1 MEFGILG
8 PLAVWRD
15 GGEVELGAAKQR
27 ALLAVMLLH
36 AGETMS
42 TERLV
47 DALWGEK
54 PPVTAVKALQVY
66 ISQLR
71 KTLGEGVVVTRP
83 LGYVVELD
91 DGALDLQRFE
101 RLLAEGR
108 RLLDQGS
115 ARQAGEVLQEGL
127 ALWRGEPLADFRYEV
142 FAANAI
148 GRLDGLRLIALE
160 ARLEADLGCGRHAE
174 AVPELE
180 ALVRD
185 YPLREQLRGLLI
197 LALYRAGRQADALAV
212 MQETRTVLREELGL
226 DPSQALQ
233 QLEKA
238 ILLQD
243 PSLDRPVDAPK
254 PPPRAPP
261 PVPAPLAPLP
271 AALTPLVGRM
281 TELAQIGAL
290 LGRPGTRL
298 VTLVGPGGVG
308 KTRLAL
314 AVAGSVPAAVFVSLA
329 PVQEPGLVRLVIAN
343 MLGLTDETTIAD
355 WLRSRELLLVLDNFE
370 HLLEAAPLVT
380 ELLTAAP
387 GLRVLATSRAPLNLT
402 GEHQYTVA
410 PLPQQD
416 AVELFIERAAAV
428 EADVGR
434 VADVEEICRRLDCLP
449 LAIELAAA
457 RARMFPPDVVLTRF
471 EQRLALLTGGPRDQ
485 PERQRTLRAAIEWS
499 YSLLRRTSNER
510 SPGWPC
516 SRVVALPKRPS
527 GSARQTWT
535 HSNRSPGTA
544 CSTRGASD
552 SGCC

>member
-115 ARQAGEVLQEGL
+115 AWQAGEVLQEGL

-160 ARLEADLGCGRHAE
+160 ARLEADLGCGRQAE

-180 ALVRD
+180 ALVRE

-212 MQETRTVLREELGL
+212 MQETRTVLLEELGL

-238 ILLQD
+238 ILVQD
-243 PSLDRPVDAPK
+243 PSLDRPVAAPK
-254 PPPRAPP
+254 QPPRAP
-261 PVPAPLAPLP
+261 
-271 AALTPLVGRM
+271 
-281 TELAQIGAL
+281 
-290 LGRPGTRL
+290 
-298 VTLVGPGGVG
+298 
-308 KTRLAL
+308 
-314 AVAGSVPAAVFVSLA
+314 
-329 PVQEPGLVRLVIAN
+329 
-343 MLGLTDETTIAD
+343 
-355 WLRSRELLLVLDNFE
+355 
-370 HLLEAAPLVT
+370 HL
-380 ELLTAAP
+380 
-387 GLRVLATSRAPLNLT
+387 
-402 GEHQYTVA
+402 
-410 PLPQQD
+410 
-416 AVELFIERAAAV
+416 
-428 EADVGR
+428 
-434 VADVEEICRRLDCLP
+434 C
-449 LAIELAAA
+449 
-457 RARMFPPDVVLTRF
+457 
-471 EQRLALLTGGPRDQ
+471 PR
-485 PERQRTLRAAIEWS
+485 
-499 YSLLRRTSNER
+499 
-510 SPGWPC
+510 
-516 SRVVALPKRPS
+516 
-527 GSARQTWT
+527 
-535 HSNRSPGTA
+535 H
-544 CSTRGASD
+544 
-552 SGCC
+552 